1 MEEKNVVTVEE
12 KKTET
17 PTVAKKEKKSAWQ
30 IFLNFLMMGG
40 FLLILVLG
48 VVIAIVVSLVFK
60 CK

>member
-40 FLLILVLG
+40 FLVILIIG
-48 VVIAIVVSLVFK
+48 VAIAIAISIVFK